1 MKKLPLIIFCFIMLC
16 AVCSGINSYRN
27 AEKLIAKDASNALEQ
42 ALKNMSS
49 DVVTADTIQCYRS
62 HLTIAELKDTAGISI
77 RTVRRENRLE
87 TELVAE
93 ANCGFMTVFRLSD
106 QKASGS
112 LFFVGILWLLGTFW
126 YMKRNRPELLAQGLA
141 YGGIVF
147 NGERFATISGRQ
159 IHLTPMQHTLLEMF
173 MTSETHSLSKH
184 DICDRLWPKK
194 PDASDTLYTLIRRIK
209 PIIEANSNLKIE
221 SDRGRS
227 YTLTTRQ

>member
-1 MKKLPLIIFCFIMLC
+1 
-16 AVCSGINSYRN
+16 
-27 AEKLIAKDASNALEQ
+27 
-42 ALKNMSS
+42 
-49 DVVTADTIQCYRS
+49 
-62 HLTIAELKDTAGISI
+62 
-77 RTVRRENRLE
+77 
-87 TELVAE
+87 
-93 ANCGFMTVFRLSD
+93 MTVFRLSD

-112 LFFVGILWLLGTFW
+112 LLFVGILWLLGTFW

-159 IHLTPMQHTLLEMF
+159 IHLTPMQHALLEMF

-209 PIIEANSNLKIE
+209 PIIEANSNLKLE